1 MGVFSIFPSR
11 ASVAAGEVDALYTFL
26 LVVGGV
32 MTMLIFFFCLL
43 LRRPVS
49 PKESR

>member
-26 LVVGGV
+26 LVVGGA
-32 MTMLIFFFCLL
+32 MGLFPSKSLG
-43 LRRPVS
+43 R
-49 PKESR
+49 

>member
-1 MGVFSIFPSR
+1 MGVFSIFPAR

-26 LVVGGV
+26 LVVGGA

-43 LRRPVS
+43 LRRQVS